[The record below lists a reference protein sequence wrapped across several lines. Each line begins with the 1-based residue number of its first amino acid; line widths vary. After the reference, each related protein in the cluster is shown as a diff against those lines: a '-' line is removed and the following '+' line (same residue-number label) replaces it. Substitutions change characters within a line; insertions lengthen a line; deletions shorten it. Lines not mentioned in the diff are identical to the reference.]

1 VSGGTDWSTRD
12 RTVWHQ
18 MSGRP
23 AAGAKGPMIVAEGD
37 GAWIT
42 DVEGNR
48 YLDGLSG
55 QWCVNV
61 GYGRARL
68 ADAAAAQ
75 LKKLAFH
82 PLTRG
87 HVPAIELGERLEALL
102 GGDRATF
109 YANSGSEANE
119 LAFKLVRQYH
129 QLRGEPGRFKIIA
142 RYRAYHG
149 STLGALSATGQAL
162 RRTGYEPL
170 APGFLHVPPPDP
182 FRDGIAEA
190 DLDEYGRRCA
200 ADLERTIEFE
210 LPETVAAVIMEPI
223 ITGGGILIPPD
234 SYLPAVKALCERHGV
249 LLIVDEV
256 ICGFGRTG
264 TMFGHDGTGVRP
276 DLVTMA
282 KGITSAYVPLAATV
296 VSDEIFAAF
305 PADPADTGRL
315 RHINTFGGHPAG
327 CAVALETLAIMEE
340 ERLCERSATVGADLL
355 ARLRDALGDHPL
367 VGEVRGRGLLIGIEL
382 VADQA
387 TRAPVE
393 RVVSAG
399 IVAAAQQRGLLVG
412 RNVDTAAGLDNV
424 IALAPPL
431 SLTDDD
437 VDHIVDVMGAVFAEH
452 SSKVVQ

>member
-1 VSGGTDWSTRD
+1 MSESDWRRRD

-23 AAGAKGPMIVAEGD
+23 AEGAKGPLIIAEGD
-37 GAWIT
+37 GAWVT
-42 DVEGNR
+42 DVDGNR

-55 QWCVNV
+55 QWCVNA

-68 ADAAAAQ
+68 ADVAAAQ

-87 HVPAIELGERLEALL
+87 HLPAIELGERLEAML

-129 QLRGEPGRFKIIA
+129 QLRGDHQRFKIIA

-149 STLGALSATGQAL
+149 STLGALSATGQAM
-162 RRTGYEPL
+162 RRIGYEPL
-170 APGFLHVPPPDP
+170 APGFLHVAPPDP
-182 FRDGIAEA
+182 YRDGIAPE
-190 DLDEYGRRCA
+190 DLDAYGHRCA

-234 SYLPAVKALCERHGV
+234 SYLPAVKAMCERHGV

-256 ICGFGRTG
+256 ICGFGRVG
-264 TMFGHDGTGVRP
+264 KWFGHDGTGVRP

-282 KGITSAYVPLAATV
+282 KGITSAYIPLAATV
-296 VSDEIFAAF
+296 VSQEIFSAF
-305 PADPADTGRL
+305 PADPADDGRL

-327 CAVALETLAIMEE
+327 CAVALETIALMEE
-340 ERLCERSATVGADLL
+340 EGLLERSATVGADLL
-355 ARLRDALGDHPL
+355 ARLRVALGDHPL

-387 TRAPVE
+387 TRAPAE
-393 RVVSAG
+393 RAVSAG
-399 IVAAAQQRGLLVG
+399 IVAGAQQRGLLVG

-424 IALAPPL
+424 VALAPPL

-437 VDHIVDVMGAVFAEH
+437 VDHIVDVLGAVFADH
-452 SSKVVQ
+452 SSKAVA

>member
-1 VSGGTDWSTRD
+1 VSGDTDWSARD

-23 AAGAKGPMIVAEGD
+23 PAGGKGPMIVAEGE
-37 GAWIT
+37 GAWVT
-42 DVEGNR
+42 DVDGRR

-61 GYGRARL
+61 GYGRDRL

-75 LKKLAFH
+75 LKRMAFH

-87 HVPAIELGERLEALL
+87 HLPAIELSERLEALL
-102 GGDRATF
+102 GGERATF
-109 YANSGSEANE
+109 YSNSGSEANE

-129 QLRGEPGRFKIIA
+129 QLRGEHGRFKIIA

-149 STLGALSATGQAL
+149 STLGALSATGQAM
-162 RRTGYEPL
+162 RRVGYEPL
-170 APGFLHVPPPDP
+170 APGFLHIPPPDP
-182 FRDGIAEA
+182 YRDGVADD
-190 DLDEYGRRCA
+190 DLDAYGRRCA

-234 SYLPAVKALCERHGV
+234 SYLPAVKAACERHGV

-264 TMFGHDGTGVRP
+264 AWFGHDGSGVRP

-282 KGITSAYVPLAATV
+282 KGITSAYFPLAATV
-296 VSDEIFAAF
+296 VSDDIFAAF
-305 PADPADTGRL
+305 PADPADSGRL

-327 CAVALETLAIMEE
+327 CAVAIETLAIMEE
-340 ERLCERSATVGADLL
+340 ERLVERSATVGAALL
-355 ARLRDALGDHPL
+355 ARLQDALGDHPL
-367 VGEVRGRGLLIGIEL
+367 VGDVRGRGLLIGIEL

-387 TRAPVE
+387 TRAPAE
-393 RVVSAG
+393 RAVSAG
-399 IVAAAQQRGLLVG
+399 IVGAAQQRGLLVG

-431 SLTDDD
+431 SLTDADA
-437 VDHIVDVMGAVFAEH
+437 DHIVDVLGAVFAEH
-452 SSKVVQ
+452 SSRAVS

>member
-1 VSGGTDWSTRD
+1 
-12 RTVWHQ
+12 

-23 AAGAKGPMIVAEGD
+23 AEGAKGPLIIAEGD
-37 GAWIT
+37 GAWVT

-61 GYGRARL
+61 GYGRERL
-68 ADAAAAQ
+68 ADVAAEQ
-75 LKKLAFH
+75 LKRLAFH

-87 HVPAIELGERLEALL
+87 HLPAIELSERLADLL

-109 YANSGSEANE
+109 YSNSGSEANE

-129 QLRGEPGRFKIIA
+129 QLRGDAQRFKIIA

-149 STLGALSATGQAL
+149 STLGALSATGQAM
-162 RRTGYEPL
+162 RRSGYEPL

-182 FRDGIAEA
+182 YRDGIAPG
-190 DLDEYGRRCA
+190 DLEEYGRRCA

-256 ICGFGRTG
+256 ICGFGRVG
-264 TMFGHDGTGVRP
+264 EWFGRQASAVRP

-282 KGITSAYVPLAATV
+282 KGITGAYFPLAATV
-296 VSDEIFAAF
+296 VADEIFAAF
-305 PADPADTGRL
+305 PSDPASAGRL
-315 RHINTFGGHPAG
+315 RHINTFAGHPAG

-340 ERLCERSATVGADLL
+340 EALVERSATLGASLL
-355 ARLRDALGDHPL
+355 ARLQEAIGDDPL
-367 VGEVRGRGLLIGIEL
+367 VGDVRGRGLLIGIEL

-387 TRAPVE
+387 TRAPAE
-393 RVVSAG
+393 RAVSAG
-399 IVAAAQQRGLLVG
+399 IAAAAQQHGLLVG

-431 SLTDDD
+431 SMTDGDA
-437 VDHIVDVMGAVFAEH
+437 DHIVEALAAVFAERTEG
-452 SSKVVQ
+452 VAA